1 MAGLGWF
8 GGDDG
13 VGEFFDV
20 GDDVSAGFFQ

>member
-1 MAGLGWF
+1 MAGLGRL
-8 GGDDG
+8 GGNDG